1 MERTDLIIIGGGAAA
16 FAAAT
21 KASDLGKTTLMVNSG
36 LPIGGTCVNVGCMP
50 SKHLLTVGDEL
61 FYAQHPRF
69 KALQTRPERSERN
82 GHTPAFSF
90 SAAIQEKNELVATAR
105 QNNYINVLE
114 NLDGVTLVEARAH
127 FVGPN
132 QVEAAGEIYE
142 GGKIII
148 ATGSSTKPLPIPGM
162 DQVKWLNN
170 VSALELQEL
179 PKSMVVIGGGPLGL
193 EFAQMFAHFGTKVTV
208 LEAMDHIL
216 PRHEAEIA
224 AELQRS
230 LEQEGIEFRVGV
242 TVDNVAERDGK
253 KVISIRGGQGAQ
265 RRRSLATTVDELV
278 ADELLLATGI
288 RANTT
293 DLGLEMAGV
302 KTGGNGFIQVNQF
315 YQTDNPDVFAA
326 GDCIGKMP
334 LETVAAK
341 EGSMAA
347 ENAFTIPVRTLNYDH
362 VPNAVF
368 TNPQVA
374 SVGITEE
381 EEMRR
386 FNSCS
391 CRTIYMDSIPKA
403 DAIKEDRGVFKMVIH
418 PRSSKV
424 LGVHIVS
431 PNAADLIHEATLAV
445 KFGMTIDDIIETV
458 HVFPTLSEGIKR
470 VAQAFTREISVM
482 SCCVE

>member
-1 MERTDLIIIGGGAAA
+1 VDTYDLIIIGGGAAA

-21 KASDLGKTTLMVNSG
+21 KAADLGRTALMVNSG

-61 FYAQHPRF
+61 FYPQHPRF
-69 KALQTRPERSERN
+69 RSLAD
-82 GHTPAFSF
+82 GHAPRFDF
-90 SAAIQEKNELVATAR
+90 QAAIHEKDELVATAR

-114 NLDGVTLVEARAH
+114 NLDGVTLVEAKAR
-127 FVGPN
+127 FVGPK
-132 QVEAAGEIYE
+132 QLEAAEKVYE
-142 GGKIII
+142 GDKVII

-162 DQVKWLNN
+162 DQVRWLNN
-170 VSALELQEL
+170 VTAMELQEL
-179 PKSMVVIGGGPLGL
+179 PESMLVIGGGPLGL
-193 EFAQMFAHFGTKVTV
+193 EFAQMFTHFGTKVTV
-208 LEAMDHIL
+208 LEAMDQIL
-216 PRHEAEIA
+216 PRHEPEVA

-242 TVDNVAERDGK
+242 TVDSVTDHDGK
-253 KVISIRGGQGAQ
+253 KVVSIRGGRGAR
-265 RRRSLATTVDELV
+265 RRRSLATTLERLA
-278 ADELLLATGI
+278 ADEILLAAGI
-288 RANTT
+288 QANTA
-293 DLGLEMAGV
+293 DLGLEQAGV
-302 KTGGNGFIQVNQF
+302 RTGANGFIQVNQH

-326 GDCIGKMP
+326 GDCIGRLP

-347 ENAFTIPVRTLNYDH
+347 ENALTIPVRTMNYDH
-362 VPNAVF
+362 VPSAVF

-374 SVGITEE
+374 SVGLTEE

-391 CRTIYMDSIPKA
+391 CRTIYMDAIPKA

-424 LGVHIVS
+424 LGVHIVA

-445 KFGMTIDDIIETV
+445 KFGLTVDDIIDTV

-470 VAQAFTREISVM
+470 VAQAFTRDVTQM